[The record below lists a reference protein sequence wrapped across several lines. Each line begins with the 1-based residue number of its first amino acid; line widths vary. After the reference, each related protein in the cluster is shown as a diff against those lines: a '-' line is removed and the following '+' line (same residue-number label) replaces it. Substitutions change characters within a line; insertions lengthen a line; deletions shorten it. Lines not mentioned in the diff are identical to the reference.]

1 MLTLFVF
8 TSEIGVQYEEK
19 NVSKD
24 ALLAGSDTT
33 GNAASFLLYNIAA
46 NPKVNNNVSQLWLR
60 SRKKDRPQNKYFIN
74 ILCDPLQKICSYWIM

>member
-19 NVSKD
+19 IVSKD

-46 NPKVNNNVSQLWLR
+46 NPERRLRHNSEGCFLTSLGDFSWIYTKTKTKTLSQI
-60 SRKKDRPQNKYFIN
+60 D
-74 ILCDPLQKICSYWIM
+74 

>member
-1 MLTLFVF
+1 MPTLFVF
-8 TSEIGVQYEEK
+8 TSEIGVQYEGK

-46 NPKVNNNVSQLWLR
+46 NPKVNNNVSQL
-60 SRKKDRPQNKYFIN
+60 
-74 ILCDPLQKICSYWIM
+74 